1 MNPYQQKIK
10 KFCEERNW
18 SQFHN
23 PKDLLLGIVEEIGE
37 FRNIIKWEQ
46 NPEIIKKVLSDNK
59 EKVKDE
65 IGDILWFLS
74 ILANVCEIDID
85 EAIKMTIEDNVK
97 RFPIEKT
104 KNKHTNTFLGG
115 HDGKY

>member
-1 MNPYQQKIK
+1 MNPYQEKIK

-37 FRNIIKWEQ
+37 LRNIVKWEQ
-46 NPEIIKKVLSDNK
+46 NPETIKEVMLKNK
-59 EKVKDE
+59 EEVEDAV
-65 IGDILWFLS
+65 GDIFWFLS
-74 ILANVCEIDID
+74 LLANGCNIDID
-85 EAIKMTIEDNVK
+85 NAAQLVIEDNNK

-104 KNKHTNTFLGG
+104 KDKHTNTHLGG